1 MKKQLC
7 LLLLASLLLFAT
19 ASKVLAAEKYH
30 GEFCWQVF
38 SNVGEPWWLYKFGVY
53 EKEGG
58 HLTLFGS
65 VDYGANGISAA
76 HGNAIIVGNNVKLT
90 IVSSDYED
98 GDGEVWSET
107 FTAVLSTST
116 FNGEWNALSLQS
128 TDNVNVIPV
137 VQKGTIDLIDCS

>member
-7 LLLLASLLLFAT
+7 LLLLAGLLLFAT
-19 ASKVLAAEKYH
+19 ASKALAAEKYH

-38 SNVGEPWWLYKFGVY
+38 SSEGEPWWLYKFGVY

-76 HGNAIIVGNNVKLT
+76 HGNAIFVGNNIKMT

-107 FTAVLSTST
+107 FTAVLSAST

-128 TDNVNVIPV
+128 TDNVNAIPV
-137 VQKGTIDLIDCS
+137 VQEGTISLTTCS

>member
-1 MKKQLC
+1 MKKHIC
-7 LLLLASLLLFAT
+7 LSLLAGLLFFAT
-19 ASKVLAAEKYH
+19 ASKALAEKYH

-38 SNVGEPWWLYKFGVY
+38 SSAGEPWWIYKFGVY

-76 HGNAIIVGNNVKLT
+76 HGNAIFVGNNIKMT

-107 FTAVLSTST
+107 FTSVLSAST
-116 FNGEWNALSLQS
+116 LSGEWNALSLES
-128 TDNVNVIPV
+128 TDNVNAIPV
-137 VQKGTIDLIDCS
+137 VQKGTISLKTCS